1 MSRKSRVVFKSS
13 HFWWLYSY
21 TSIKMCVRL
30 EKSKS
35 TNEFIYDQAC
45 HRQPSNKT
53 SIVCNSLPQWNLS
66 FGTPLFKGQKIWKK
80 MFYMI
85 FVFVTSIEGTP
96 LFLGNEHLLWVAKSP
111 EGGGGYSTN
120 VYGRRLRP
128 TSNPSPLLL
137 YIIFHEKDTNF
148 VYLLLTNGIPFV
160 FKCCQCTVLKIGINN
175 KNSMFSQLHKVLKFI
190 YQPINFGPFTD
201 PNDILIYFNQ

>member
-66 FGTPLFKGQKIWKK
+66 FGTPLFKGQKIWSQKNVLHNLCIC
-80 MFYMI
+80 YI
-85 FVFVTSIEGTP
+85 YRRDTSILGKRTLFVGRETP
-96 LFLGNEHLLWVAKSP
+96 QR
-111 EGGGGYSTN
+111 GGGVLN
-120 VYGRRLRP
+120 KCLWEEAPPDVQ
-128 TSNPSPLLL
+128 PLTLA
-137 YIIFHEKDTNF
+137 
-148 VYLLLTNGIPFV
+148 
-160 FKCCQCTVLKIGINN
+160 
-175 KNSMFSQLHKVLKFI
+175 FI
-190 YQPINFGPFTD
+190 YHFSRKRYQFRIPSIDKWYPFR
-201 PNDILIYFNQ
+201 F

>member
-80 MFYMI
+80 MFYII

-111 EGGGGYSTN
+111 EGGGGTQQMFMGGGSA
-120 VYGRRLRP
+120 RRP
-128 TSNPSPLLL
+128 TPHPCF
-137 YIIFHEKDTNF
+137 YISFFTKK
-148 VYLLLTNGIPFV
+148 IPISYTF
-160 FKCCQCTVLKIGINN
+160 
-175 KNSMFSQLHKVLKFI
+175 
-190 YQPINFGPFTD
+190 Y
-201 PNDILIYFNQ
+201 